1 MTTWMLSVVAFTL
14 LLGVAARVAE
24 AAAAAARRPRRG
36 VWVAT
41 LVLAVL
47 LPAAALLAGGSLPV
61 RVLPAGAPVSVAT
74 WLPGAVWLRGDVTGG
89 SDVVGSPW
97 TAAAS
102 ASSAAATSGSSSA
115 ATSGS
120 TSAATSGSTSA
131 ATSGSS
137 AAANSVWP
145 AFAAPARRGAD
156 RVLAGAWAL
165 LTLVVIAG
173 YAHAWGRYR
182 RAREGW
188 RSARL
193 CGQAVLLARDTGPGV
208 FGLRRASI
216 VLPDWVV
223 TAPTSVQRV
232 IMLHETEH
240 ARAYDHVLLA
250 LAPLA
255 LVLLPWNLPLWW
267 MVRRLRLAVELDCD
281 RRVLRRGVPARDYGR
296 LLLDIAGDTPGLPAA
311 AVALA
316 EPRTFL
322 ETRIIAMTAPA
333 LRRPL
338 LRTATLSAA
347 AMVLA
352 LGACQ
357 TVAPLTPRQAP
368 VHTAAAETDREAAAV
383 TEPAAV
389 AAPGAVAEAGAVQPA
404 SASGVRGATS
414 IRPAAASGV
423 RPAGAA
429 TSGLAAASGVGAVS
443 GLAAASGVGAVSG
456 LAAASGVGAVS
467 GLAAASGVGAV
478 SGLAAASGV
487 GAVSGLAAASGVAMT
502 SGTAMAPAPAA
513 AADQPLIVVDGVLQ
527 PAGTRIG
534 DLDIQPEDIAH
545 VEIMKGAAAAARY
558 GERGRH
564 GVILVTTREGAAARP
579 TDPAARP
586 TDPAARATEP
596 AARDRQPLIR
606 MQPSRTPG
614 EAPEPAPL
622 YIIDGVIMTGDVLS
636 RIRPDDIESI
646 EVVKGAAAVRLY
658 GSRAANGVI
667 LIRTK

>member
-36 VWVAT
+36 VWVTA
-41 LVLAVL
+41 LVLSVL
-47 LPAAALLAGGSLPV
+47 LPGAALLAGGSLPV

-74 WLPGAVWLRGDVTGG
+74 WLPGAGWMRGDVTGG
-89 SDVVGSPW
+89 SDVVRPASPAATSTSS
-97 TAAAS
+97 TAATSASSASS
-102 ASSAAATSGSSSA
+102 ASSAAGSFAWPSAGSSASSA
-115 ATSGS
+115 AS
-120 TSAATSGSTSA
+120 SA
-131 ATSGSS
+131 SS
-137 AAANSVWP
+137 AAGRSAWP

-383 TEPAAV
+383 EPRR
-389 AAPGAVAEAGAVQPA
+389 AP
-404 SASGVRGATS
+404 
-414 IRPAAASGV
+414 
-423 RPAGAA
+423 
-429 TSGLAAASGVGAVS
+429 
-443 GLAAASGVGAVSG
+443 
-456 LAAASGVGAVS
+456 
-467 GLAAASGVGAV
+467 
-478 SGLAAASGV
+478 
-487 GAVSGLAAASGVAMT
+487 
-502 SGTAMAPAPAA
+502 
-513 AADQPLIVVDGVLQ
+513 
-527 PAGTRIG
+527 
-534 DLDIQPEDIAH
+534 
-545 VEIMKGAAAAARY
+545 
-558 GERGRH
+558 
-564 GVILVTTREGAAARP
+564 
-579 TDPAARP
+579 
-586 TDPAARATEP
+586 
-596 AARDRQPLIR
+596 
-606 MQPSRTPG
+606 
-614 EAPEPAPL
+614 
-622 YIIDGVIMTGDVLS
+622 
-636 RIRPDDIESI
+636 
-646 EVVKGAAAVRLY
+646 
-658 GSRAANGVI
+658 
-667 LIRTK
+667 

>member
-36 VWVAT
+36 VWVTA
-41 LVLAVL
+41 LVLSVL
-47 LPAAALLAGGSLPV
+47 LPGAALLAGGSLPV

-74 WLPGAVWLRGDVTGG
+74 WLPGAGWMRGDVTGG
-89 SDVVGSPW
+89 SDVVRPASPAATSTSS
-97 TAAAS
+97 TAATS
-102 ASSAAATSGSSSA
+102 ASSAAATSGSS
-115 ATSGS
+115 
-120 TSAATSGSTSA
+120 SA

-145 AFAAPARRGAD
+145 AFAAPGRRGAD

-429 TSGLAAASGVGAVS
+429 RRRRGVGPGRGVGRRRGVVAAASSARCR
-443 GLAAASGVGAVSG
+443 AWPRRQASARCR
-456 LAAASGVGAVS
+456 AWPRRRAS
-467 GLAAASGVGAV
+467 
-478 SGLAAASGV
+478 
-487 GAVSGLAAASGVAMT
+487 
-502 SGTAMAPAPAA
+502 
-513 AADQPLIVVDGVLQ
+513 
-527 PAGTRIG
+527 
-534 DLDIQPEDIAH
+534 
-545 VEIMKGAAAAARY
+545 ARC
-558 GERGRH
+558 RAWPRR
-564 GVILVTTREGAAARP
+564 RE
-579 TDPAARP
+579 
-586 TDPAARATEP
+586 
-596 AARDRQPLIR
+596 
-606 MQPSRTPG
+606 SR
-614 EAPEPAPL
+614 
-622 YIIDGVIMTGDVLS
+622 
-636 RIRPDDIESI
+636 
-646 EVVKGAAAVRLY
+646 
-658 GSRAANGVI
+658 
-667 LIRTK
+667 